1 MPFRSERQILQAIAQ
16 IGMASRGSLPTD
28 LLSPTGRIIA
38 ALMQN
43 NVLTVKDIPH
53 LTGISFRS
61 CFDQLSKLEGL
72 GIIERRVDPQDR
84 RRLLVAL
91 NQEKLLAALQPTAPT
106 EGGR

>member
-1 MPFRSERQILQAIAQ
+1 MSDKSAPPILAALLRVS
-16 IGMASRGSLPTD
+16 MADKGCLPAD

-43 NVLTVKDIPH
+43 DALTVKDIPH
-53 LTGISFRS
+53 LAGISFRS
-61 CFDQLSKLEGL
+61 CFDQLSQLEDL

-91 NQEKLLAALQPTAPT
+91 NQEKLLAALKPTAPKD
-106 EGGR
+106 GGH

>member
-1 MPFRSERQILQAIAQ
+1 MPDKSAPPILAALLRVS
-16 IGMASRGSLPTD
+16 MANKGGLPTD

-43 NVLTVKDIPH
+43 DALTVKDTPH
-53 LTGISFRS
+53 LAGISFRS

-72 GIIERRVDPQDR
+72 GIIERRADPSDR

-91 NQEKLLAALQPTAPT
+91 NQEKLLAALKPTAPK
-106 EGGR
+106 EGSH

>member
-1 MPFRSERQILQAIAQ
+1 
-16 IGMASRGSLPTD
+16 MADKGCLPAD

-43 NVLTVKDIPH
+43 DALTVKDIPH
-53 LTGISFRS
+53 LAGISFRS
-61 CFDQLSKLEGL
+61 CFDQLSQLEDL

-91 NQEKLLAALQPTAPT
+91 NQEKLLAALKQAAPKD
-106 EGGR
+106 GGH